1 MCFDQFSLS
10 LFLGWHVLEFGS
22 MYVQR
27 NKNIYWSPDLL
38 KLQVGSLNDKL
49 SPLEHNS
56 FPLDSRDVTRA
67 MMLIRDDAVHIYS
80 TFAFSAHII
89 HLGPTPHV
97 TCTVFY
103 WVDKHNVLGAT
114 CLMGSPFVC

>member
-1 MCFDQFSLS
+1 
-10 LFLGWHVLEFGS
+10 
-22 MYVQR
+22 MYVQT

-67 MMLIRDDAVHIYS
+67 TMLIRDDIQRLLLAPYY
-80 TFAFSAHII
+80 TPWPNTTCYMYCLL
-89 HLGPTPHV
+89 LGGQTQ
-97 TCTVFY
+97 CAGS
-103 WVDKHNVLGAT
+103 DVLNGLPL
-114 CLMGSPFVC
+114 CLLVGTNRSSGSSGLM